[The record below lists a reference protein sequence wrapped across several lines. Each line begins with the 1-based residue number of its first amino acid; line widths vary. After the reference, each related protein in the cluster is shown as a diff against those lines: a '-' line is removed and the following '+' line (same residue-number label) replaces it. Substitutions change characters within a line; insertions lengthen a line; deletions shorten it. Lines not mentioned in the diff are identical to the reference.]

1 MKTYLL
7 SLNRETKRALLLVID
22 VISILFAVWLAFVVR
37 ADMFF
42 MPYVGDTTPY
52 TSTSVYTL
60 ISLFA
65 VIITIPALIYSRLYR
80 SITRYITQE
89 TYKKITIVSLVSVS
103 IWTVFVHT
111 NIMLPRSIYVL
122 YFIFSTSFFYTSRFI
137 ARYMLIDN
145 LNINRNS
152 VLVYG
157 SDKYAFDIAE
167 LLKSDNIIKPVG
179 FISNKKDMGNTFV
192 ADLPVIYINKLEKF
206 IKKKNVREI
215 LIAMPNPTSSQLRSI
230 TKELSPYELNLR
242 ILPNINLISQGKLK
256 VSDVR
261 KIDIDDLLGR
271 DTIAPD
277 DFLMRSCIEDKTILI
292 TGCGGS
298 IGSELSRQIITL
310 NPKKMVLIEQS
321 EYFLYEIDHELK
333 DFIKNNNLDVLI
345 ESCLGSVTDEKFI
358 ENIFLNNDINTV
370 YHAAANKHV
379 PLVEANPFSAIK
391 TNIFGTH
398 VVAKAAYNHNVG
410 NFVLVSSD
418 KAVRPTNIMGAT
430 KRFSELILQALQ
442 DEVDANNDKKYST
455 KFCMVRFG
463 NVLDTS
469 GSVVPLFR
477 KQIASGGPLT
487 VTDPNVIR
495 YFMTI
500 KESSELVIQ
509 AGSLSKGGDV
519 FLLEMGDPI
528 NILDLAKQIVIL
540 SGKQIRDSQN
550 PNGDIEIEFTG
561 LRPGEKLYEE
571 LLIGDDVKKTK
582 HKHIMTASEEKLSY
596 QDVLDFI
603 NQFKELTPST
613 PTVDI
618 QKILFDSVTGYE
630 PYNNNVIDISS
641 KVDRK

>member
-7 SLNRETKRALLLVID
+7 SLNRETKRLLLLAID
-22 VISILFAVWLAFVVR
+22 VTSILFAVWLAFIIR
-37 ADMFF
+37 ADTLF
-42 MPYVGDTTPY
+42 MPYVTDATPY
-52 TSTSVYTL
+52 ISTSIYTS
-60 ISLFA
+60 ISLLA
-65 VIITIPALIYSRLYR
+65 VIITIPLLIYSRLYR

-103 IWTVFVHT
+103 IWTVFVHL

-122 YFIFSTSFFYTSRFI
+122 YFIFSTSFFYISRFT

-145 LNINRNS
+145 LNLNRNS

-157 SDKYAFDIAE
+157 SNKYAFDIAE
-167 LLKSDNIIKPVG
+167 LLKGDNIIKPVG
-179 FISNKKDMGNTFV
+179 FISNQKEMCNTFV
-192 ADLPVIYINKLEKF
+192 ADLPVIHISKLERF
-206 IKKKNVREI
+206 IARKNVREI
-215 LIAMPNPTSSQLRSI
+215 LIAIPNPTSSQLRAI
-230 TKELSPYELNLR
+230 TQELSPYELNLR

-333 DFIKNNNLDVLI
+333 DLIKNNKLSVQI
-345 ESCLGSVTDEKFI
+345 ESCLGSVTDESFI
-358 ENIFLNNDINTV
+358 EKIFLNNNINTV

-379 PLVEANPFSAIK
+379 PLVEANPFSAIQ

-398 VVAKAAYNHNVG
+398 VVAKAAYNYNVE

-442 DEVDANNDKKYST
+442 DEVDASDNKKYST

-477 KQIASGGPLT
+477 KQISSGGPLT

-500 KESSELVIQ
+500 KESTELVIQ

-540 SGKQIRDSQN
+540 SGKQIKDDQN
-550 PNGDIEIEFTG
+550 PYGDIEIEFTG

-596 QDVLDFI
+596 HDVLGFI
-603 NQFKELTPST
+603 SQFKSLTPST

-618 QKILFDSVTGYE
+618 QKILFDSVTGYD
-630 PYNNNVIDISS
+630 PHNNNVIEISS